1 MVAAQTV
8 CCSFMCSCFAL
19 CVWNRCLS
27 ASTSHHYHSDT
38 FIHICSGEFVD
49 PRGVWLFGLLPG
61 CIFHD
66 LTVYVPLWNQNK
78 HAGVKQPVCPWET
91 GDTSS
96 LIKQLQTATT
106 LSDSLTHYSFP
117 FFFFFAWICMAFLL
131 TYSET
136 HSGSCT
142 EYTVTAKQVQHC
154 VHLFFM
160 RKYDLPAVC
169 SSSIKKFWDPE
180 VQSQK
185 WRGRIG

>member
-38 FIHICSGEFVD
+38 FIHICSDEFVD

-78 HAGVKQPVCPWET
+78 HAGVKQPVCLWET

-106 LSDSLTHYSFP
+106 LSDSRTHYSFP
-117 FFFFFAWICMAFLL
+117 FLDCFFFRMNMHGIPVDIFKNTFWLMHRI
-131 TYSET
+131 YSDNET
-136 HSGSCT
+136 GTTLCPSVLHEKIWFT
-142 EYTVTAKQVQHC
+142 
-154 VHLFFM
+154 
-160 RKYDLPAVC
+160 C
-169 SSSIKKFWDPE
+169 SL
-180 VQSQK
+180 
-185 WRGRIG
+185 